1 MWIIILQQIV
11 GIYQNRC
18 KRLSNHLSSWS
29 TEHLT
34 IMSSWSSLS
43 LCICRSSDC
52 VCTCTC
58 IYSFHHSLILSRV
71 GPSPLTLPARE
82 RYNANICLKSTIF
95 SCLNIDNCK
104 IIYFGPLKKTST
116 DVTLLMDNSTI
127 SAQIL
132 ILKEYFFINK
142 ILT

>member
-29 TEHLT
+29 TKHLT

-58 IYSFHHSLILSRV
+58 IYSFHHSLILSHRL
-71 GPSPLTLPARE
+71 SPYRRGSVTTQTSVSNRD
-82 RYNANICLKSTIF
+82 TIF
-95 SCLNIDNCK
+95 SCLNINNCK